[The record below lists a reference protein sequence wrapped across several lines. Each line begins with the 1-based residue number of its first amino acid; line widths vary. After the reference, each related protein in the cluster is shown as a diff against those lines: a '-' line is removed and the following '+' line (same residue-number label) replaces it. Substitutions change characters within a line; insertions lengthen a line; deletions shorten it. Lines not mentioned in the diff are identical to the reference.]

1 MKQIKIIL
9 IVLVCLFISMNLG
22 AQTTASTPKKLTKKE
37 MMSELKKI
45 YDQSLYHNYVI
56 RKIGRQAFKTKANY
70 SNFIEYAKIATK
82 SRRTKL
88 LIKIAKKTS
97 RLKRETLLP
106 VEAAKLVDDTY
117 VTTKEVKRAIRK
129 SHRAKSNKQ
138 KKKFDEYIASL
149 GKW

>member
-1 MKQIKIIL
+1 
-9 IVLVCLFISMNLG
+9 MNLD
-22 AQTTASTPKKLTKKE
+22 AQTTASTAKKLTKKE

-97 RLKRETLLP
+97 RLKRESLLP

-117 VTTKEVKRAIRK
+117 VTTKEIKRAIRK
-129 SHRAKSNKQ
+129 SHRAKTNKQ
-138 KKKFDEYIASL
+138 KKKFAEYIASL

>member
-1 MKQIKIIL
+1 MKQIKITL
-9 IVLVCLFISMNLG
+9 TVLVCLFISMNLG
-22 AQTTASTPKKLTKKE
+22 AQTTASIPKNLTKKE

-97 RLKRETLLP
+97 RLKRESLLP

-129 SHRAKSNKQ
+129 SHRAKTNKQ
-138 KKKFDEYIASL
+138 KKKFVEYIASL

>member
-1 MKQIKIIL
+1 
-9 IVLVCLFISMNLG
+9 MNLG
-22 AQTTASTPKKLTKKE
+22 AQTTASTPKNLTKKE

-97 RLKRETLLP
+97 QLKRESLLP
-106 VEAAKLVDDTY
+106 VEAAKLIDDTY
-117 VTTKEVKRAIRK
+117 ITTKEVKRAIRK
-129 SHRAKSNKQ
+129 SHRAKTNKQ
-138 KKKFDEYIASL
+138 KKKFVEYIASL

>member
-1 MKQIKIIL
+1 MKQIKITLTIL
-9 IVLVCLFISMNLG
+9 ACLFISMNLD
-22 AQTTASTPKKLTKKE
+22 AQTTASTAKKLTKKE

-97 RLKRETLLP
+97 RLKRESLLP

-117 VTTKEVKRAIRK
+117 VTTKEIKRAIRK
-129 SHRAKSNKQ
+129 SHRAKTNKQ
-138 KKKFDEYIASL
+138 KKKFAEYIASL

>member
-1 MKQIKIIL
+1 MKQIKITLTVL
-9 IVLVCLFISMNLG
+9 ICLFISINIS
-22 AQTTASTPKKLTKKE
+22 AQTKANTQKKLSKKE
-37 MMSELKKI
+37 MMSELKTI
-45 YDQSLYHNYVI
+45 YEQSMYHNYVI
-56 RKIGRQAFKTKANY
+56 RKIGKQAFKTKANY

-106 VEAAKLVDDTY
+106 VEAAKLVDDNY
-117 VTTKEVKRAIRK
+117 VSTKEVKRAIRK
-129 SHRAKSNKQ
+129 SHRAKTDKQ
-138 KKKFDEYIASL
+138 KKRFTEYIASL